1 MDLQVTN
8 LGKRFQREWIFKGL
22 SADIP
27 QGSFVVVTGANGSG
41 KSTLLKQL
49 TGAMPQTEGEI
60 IYTENGKQLSI
71 DQWYKQLTFA
81 APYMELIEE
90 FTLLELLQ
98 FHFQFRKPIA
108 GITIEAMPQLM
119 LLENQTHK
127 FIADYSSGMK
137 QRVKL
142 GLAFFTDCQIILLD
156 EPGANLD
163 VNGLAWYR
171 SLIGSYKGNRTLV
184 LCSNDE
190 AEYKIKE
197 AEISLQI
204 NIMDYKTV

>member
-1 MDLQVTN
+1 MNLQVSN
-8 LGKRFQREWIFKGL
+8 LGKRFQKEWIFKGL

-41 KSTLLKQL
+41 KSTLLKQI

-60 IYTENGKQLSI
+60 VYSENGKQLPI
-71 DQWYKQLTFA
+71 DQWYKHLTYA
-81 APYMELIEE
+81 APYLELIEE
-90 FTLLELLQ
+90 FTLTELLN
-98 FHFQFRKPIA
+98 FHFQFRKPLLGIA
-108 GITIEAMPQLM
+108 IKDMPRLM
-119 LLENQTHK
+119 MLENQTHK
-127 FIADYSSGMK
+127 YIADYSSGMK

-142 GLAFFTDCQIILLD
+142 GLAFFTNCNLILLD

-171 SLIGSYKGNRTLV
+171 SLIGTHKGERTLII
-184 LCSNDE
+184 CSNDE

-197 AEISLQI
+197 AEISLLI

>member
-1 MDLQVTN
+1 MNLQVKN

-41 KSTLLKQL
+41 KSTLLKQI

-60 IYTENGKQLSI
+60 IFALNEKRLPI
-71 DQWYKQLTFA
+71 DLWYKQLTYA
-81 APYMELIEE
+81 APYLELIEE
-90 FTLLELLQ
+90 FTLTELLD
-98 FHFQFRKPIA
+98 FHFQFRKPLSGIA
-108 GITIEAMPQLM
+108 IADMPKLM

-127 FIADYSSGMK
+127 YISDYSSGMK

-142 GLAFFTDCQIILLD
+142 GLAFFTDCALILLD
-156 EPGANLD
+156 EPGSNLD

-171 SLIGSYKGNRTLV
+171 SLIGTYKGERTLIV
-184 LCSNDE
+184 CSNDE
-190 AEYKIKE
+190 TEYKIKE
-197 AEISLQI
+197 AEISLLI
-204 NIMDYKTV
+204 NIMDYKTA

>member
-1 MDLQVTN
+1 MDLQVKN
-8 LGKRFQREWIFKGL
+8 LGKRFQREWIFKDL
-22 SADIP
+22 SADID

-90 FTLLELLQ
+90 FTLIELLN
-98 FHFQFRKPIA
+98 FHFQFRKPLE
-108 GITIEAMPQLM
+108 GISISDMPQLM

-127 FIADYSSGMK
+127 YISDYSSGMK

-142 GLAFFTDCQIILLD
+142 GLAFFTDCQMILLD

-171 SLIGSYKGNRTLV
+171 SLIGKYKGNRTLL

-197 AEISLQI
+197 AEISLLI
-204 NIMDYKTV
+204 NIMDYKTS

>member
-27 QGSFVVVTGANGSG
+27 QGAFVVVTGANGSG

-60 IYTENGKQLSI
+60 VYIENGKQLSI

-98 FHFQFRKPIA
+98 FHFQFRKPLA

-127 FIADYSSGMK
+127 YIADYSSGMK

-142 GLAFFTDCQIILLD
+142 GLAFFTDCQMILLD

-171 SLIGSYKGNRTLV
+171 SLIGSYKGNRTLI